1 MEINFFQ
8 GAKNRTKQNCPT
20 MSSHGLSPEIEKKK
34 KGKKTGQTQGYVG
47 VGTKRLGFDDVDS
60 QMAKLQQ
67 PGSSVSL
74 LYTVKHGAQLV
85 A

>member
-1 MEINFFQ
+1 M
-8 GAKNRTKQNCPT
+8 P
-20 MSSHGLSPEIEKKK
+20 SYSLSPGNLARKK

-47 VGTKRLGFDDVDS
+47 TKRLGFDDLDC
-60 QMAKLQQ
+60 QMAKLQH

-74 LYTVKHGAQLV
+74 LYSVEHGDQLI